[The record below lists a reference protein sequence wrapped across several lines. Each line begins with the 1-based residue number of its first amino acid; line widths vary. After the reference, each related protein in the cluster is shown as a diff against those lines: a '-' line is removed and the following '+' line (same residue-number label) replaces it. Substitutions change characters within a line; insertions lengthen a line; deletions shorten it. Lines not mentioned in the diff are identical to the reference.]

1 MTVFVDLKLLYPD
14 AKRPEY
20 QTAGASGMD
29 LHAYIP
35 RAQGRQPEAL
45 RIPPLGR
52 LLVGT
57 GISLAIPTGYEGQ
70 VRPRSGWALSDG
82 LTVLNSPGT
91 IDSDYRGEIKVL
103 LINLGSEPYVIKR
116 GDRIAQIV
124 FAPVARAGLQQVDDL
139 DATARGVGGFGST
152 NAADKKSNAIVV
164 PSSRI
169 DTGPIATTPF
179 YKGTLVSK

>member
-20 QTAGASGMD
+20 QTAGASGLD

-45 RIPPLGR
+45 RIPALGR

-57 GISLAIPTGYEGQ
+57 GVSLAIPTGYEGQ

-91 IDSDYRGEIKVL
+91 IDSDYRGEVKVL
-103 LINLGSEPYVIKR
+103 LVNLGSSAVTIHT
-116 GDRIAQIV
+116 GDRIAQLVIV
-124 FAPVARAGLQQVDDL
+124 PVAHAVLQPVEAFAD
-139 DATARGVGGFGST
+139 TARGAAGFGST
-152 NAADKKSNAIVV
+152 GKK
-164 PSSRI
+164 
-169 DTGPIATTPF
+169 
-179 YKGTLVSK
+179 

>member
-1 MTVFVDLKLLYPD
+1 MTIFVELKPLYPD
-14 AKRPEY
+14 AVRPEY
-20 QTAGASGMD
+20 KTEGASGAD
-29 LHAYIP
+29 LFAYIP
-35 RAQGRQPEAL
+35 RAKGRQPEAL

-103 LINLGSEPYVIKR
+103 LVNLGNSAVTIHT
-116 GDRIAQIV
+116 GDRIAQLVI
-124 FAPVARAGLQQVDDL
+124 APVARANLNGEPAAAPAEKPRG
-139 DATARGVGGFGST
+139 DAGFGST
-152 NAADKKSNAIVV
+152 GKK
-164 PSSRI
+164 
-169 DTGPIATTPF
+169 
-179 YKGTLVSK
+179 

>member
-20 QTAGASGMD
+20 QTVGASGMD

-35 RAQGRQPEAL
+35 RALGRQPEAL
-45 RIPPLGR
+45 RIPALGR

-57 GISLAIPTGYEGQ
+57 GVSLAIPTGYEGQ

-91 IDSDYRGEIKVL
+91 IDSDYRGEVKVL
-103 LINLGSEPYVIKR
+103 LVNLGSSAVTIHT
-116 GDRIAQIV
+116 GDRIAQLVIV
-124 FAPVARAGLQQVDDL
+124 PVAHAVLQPVEAFAD
-139 DATARGVGGFGST
+139 TARGAAGFGST
-152 NAADKKSNAIVV
+152 GKK
-164 PSSRI
+164 
-169 DTGPIATTPF
+169 
-179 YKGTLVSK
+179 